1 MAIEQL
7 GAGNQLV
14 VAAAK
19 QTEPSG
25 SGATRRT
32 PEDARNRPGDPVST
46 PVEVPAAEKI
56 AQPATST
63 TLEFSIDA
71 DSGRAV
77 VKIFDDATRE
87 LVRQMPMEEMLALAK
102 SLDQLKGLLLHAK
115 A

>member
-7 GAGNQLV
+7 GAGNRSA

-19 QTEPSG
+19 PTEPAGLGPTGTS
-25 SGATRRT
+25 
-32 PEDARNRPGDPVST
+32 EDARNRQGGHAPAST
-46 PVEVPAAEKI
+46 EALTVQKI
-56 AQPATST
+56 AQSVTS

-77 VKIFDDATRE
+77 VKIFDNATRE
-87 LVRQMPMEEMLALAK
+87 LVRQIPMEEMLALAK

>member
-19 QTEPSG
+19 QMEPSG
-25 SGATRRT
+25 SGATRT
-32 PEDARNRPGDPVST
+32 PEDAKNRPGDPISA
-46 PVEVPAAEKI
+46 PAEVPAAQKI

-63 TLEFSIDA
+63 LGFSIDA

-77 VKIFDDATRE
+77 VKIFDGATRE

>member
-1 MAIEQL
+1 MTIEPL

-19 QTEPSG
+19 QMESAGPGPT
-25 SGATRRT
+25 RT
-32 PEDARNRPGDPVST
+32 PEDAKNRPDGRT
-46 PVEVPAAEKI
+46 PASGEVQAVQKI
-56 AQPATST
+56 AQPVAS

-77 VKIFDDATRE
+77 VKIFDNATRE
-87 LVRQMPMEEMLALAK
+87 LVRQMPMEEMPALAK